1 MIKHSSQSNLRRK
14 EVIWLTLTPRSQS
27 VREAEIQVGTEA
39 KTVVEHLLIGS
50 LSGLLVL
57 AFVDTQDRLLKDET
71 GRSG

>member
-27 VREAEIQVGTEA
+27 VIEEEIQVGTEA

-57 AFVDTQDRLLKDET
+57 AFVDTPGPPAQ
-71 GRSG
+71 G